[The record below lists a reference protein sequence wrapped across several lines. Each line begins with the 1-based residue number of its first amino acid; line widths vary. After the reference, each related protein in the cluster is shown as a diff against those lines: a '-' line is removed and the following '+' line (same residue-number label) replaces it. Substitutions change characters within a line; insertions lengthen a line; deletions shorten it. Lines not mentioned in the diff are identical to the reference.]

1 MGLSRW
7 SISRVARQ
15 GAAGGLL
22 LVALAAILWGTTGT
36 SLRLATG
43 AAGALPLV
51 VGASRMAVAAPL
63 LGLSAR
69 LHDSPGSGR
78 PRAFIAA
85 GACMALYQVCY
96 FSAVPL
102 AGVAVTALLA
112 ICSAPILVAA
122 LARVALGER
131 LTATRMTALGTGA
144 VGAGLLVSGGR
155 ASWSSH
161 FALGA
166 ALALGA
172 GLSYALYAV
181 LTKGALSRTSPLW
194 LSART
199 FGVAAAVLAPTFLL
213 LPSETIQAWSHNW
226 PLLLYLGALPT
237 ALAYW
242 LYTIGLQRIPAT
254 SAAIAGLME
263 PLTATV
269 LGTVLFAERLPA
281 VSVLGAAL
289 LVGAVVL
296 ASVQRMPG
304 RVQSQ

>member
-7 SISRVARQ
+7 SISRVARH

-63 LGLSAR
+63 LGLSAK
-69 LHDSPGSGR
+69 LHERPSPGR
-78 PRAFIAA
+78 ARAFLAP
-85 GACMALYQVCY
+85 GACMALYQICY

-131 LTATRMTALGTGA
+131 LTPARMIALGTGA

-155 ASWSSH
+155 AGWSPH
-161 FALGA
+161 FTLGA

-181 LTKGALSRTSPLW
+181 LTKSALSRASPLW

-213 LPSETIQAWSHNW
+213 LPSETVQAWSRNW

-242 LYTIGLQRIPAT
+242 LYTMGLQRIPAT
-254 SAAIAGLME
+254 SAAIAGLVE

-269 LGTVLFAERLPA
+269 LGTVLFAERLPPVA
-281 VSVLGAAL
+281 VLGAAM
-289 LVGAVVL
+289 LVAAVVL
-296 ASVQRMPG
+296 ASIQRIS
-304 RVQSQ
+304 VHV